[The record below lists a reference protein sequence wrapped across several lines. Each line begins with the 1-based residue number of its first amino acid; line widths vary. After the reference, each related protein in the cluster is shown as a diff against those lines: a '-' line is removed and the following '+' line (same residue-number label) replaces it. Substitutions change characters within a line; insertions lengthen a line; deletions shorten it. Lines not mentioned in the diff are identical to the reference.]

1 MASSDTSFGFI
12 VEECTLDESSPQ
24 WSSSSV
30 NGMGAASEGGGV
42 QVPWDEEGSSIGSV
56 LVGLA
61 TEDCMIGLIGACGV
75 VMRGATIGAGM
86 IGSSSRSKF
95 LN

>member
-1 MASSDTSFGFI
+1 M
-12 VEECTLDESSPQ
+12 EECTLDESSPQ

-42 QVPWDEEGSSIGSV
+42 QVPWDEEGSSKGS
-56 LVGLA
+56 A
-61 TEDCMIGLIGACGV
+61 TGACMIGLTGACGV
-75 VMRGATIGAGM
+75 VVRGATIGAGM